1 MGSASLSLMNSL
13 GEVYKQNGII
23 LGRRNL
29 TLTVIM
35 TKVVTVGLRGEC
47 DRRGMREENDGE
59 RGDERERMRRN

>member
-23 LGRRNL
+23 LGGRNL

-47 DRRGMREENDGE
+47 DR
-59 RGDERERMRRN
+59 